1 MAAPIF
7 YTMDYCHPIRTN
19 AVIDVV
25 LDEGDSVAFPVTLDV
40 MKDYLKISTTADD
53 ELIVAMITEA
63 RIWAEKRCGI
73 SIVEKEVTAIIEVMN
88 EQELPYGPI
97 QKDTIVVVNSE
108 GDTVTDP
115 VLIGLD
121 GGYISLRGVGRFEV
135 SYTAGMATVPQDLQ
149 GAIKAYV
156 AFSYENRG
164 DELDKSAQPFA
175 VLARKKS
182 NMYKRTIGF

>member
-1 MAAPIF
+1 
-7 YTMDYCHPIRTN
+7 
-19 AVIDVV
+19 
-25 LDEGDSVAFPVTLDV
+25 
-40 MKDYLKISTTADD
+40 MKAYLKVSTTEDD
-53 ELIVAMITEA
+53 TLIQEMLLEA
-63 RIWAEKRCGI
+63 RFWVEKRCGI
-73 SIVEKEVTAIIEVMN
+73 SLFEKQITAIVEVMN

-97 QKDTIVVVNSE
+97 QKDTIVVLNAD
-108 GDTVTDP
+108 GDTVAEP

-121 GGYISLRGVGRFEV
+121 NGYISLRGYGRFEV
-135 SYTAGMATVPQDLQ
+135 TYTAGMASVPEDLR

-164 DELDKSAQPFA
+164 DELDKSNQPFA

>member
-1 MAAPIF
+1 MN
-7 YTMDYCHPIRTN
+7 TCHPIRTN
-19 AVIDVV
+19 AVIDIVFTDPGV
-25 LDEGDSVAFPVTLDV
+25 ITEPVTLDE
-40 MKDYLKISTTADD
+40 MKNYLKVSTTADD
-53 ELIVAMITEA
+53 IMITEMITEA
-63 RIWAEKRCGI
+63 RVWVEKRCGI
-73 SIVEKEVTAIIEVMN
+73 SIIERAVTAIVEVMN

-97 QKDTIVVVNSE
+97 QKSTIVVLNSD
-108 GDTVTDP
+108 GDTVTSP

-121 GGYISLRGVGRFEV
+121 GGYISLRGYGRFEIT
-135 SYTAGMATVPQDLQ
+135 YTAGMTTVPEDLR

>member
-1 MAAPIF
+1 MH
-7 YTMDYCHPIRTN
+7 TCHPIRTN

-25 LDEGDSVAFPVTLDV
+25 LDEGESIEFPVTV
-40 MKDYLKISTTADD
+40 TRMKEYLKVSTTADD
-53 ELIVAMITEA
+53 LLIGEMINEA
-63 RIWAEKRCGI
+63 RMWVEKRCGI
-73 SIVEKEVTAIIEVMN
+73 SIIEKQVTAILEVMN

-97 QKDTIVVVNSE
+97 QKGTIEVLNADGE
-108 GDTVTDP
+108 TVTDP

-121 GGYISLRGVGRFEV
+121 GGYISLRGYGRFEV
-135 SYTAGMATVPQDLQ
+135 SYTAGMETVPQDIQ

-156 AFSYENRG
+156 AFVYENRG
-164 DELDKSAQPFA
+164 DELDKSTQPFA

>member
-1 MAAPIF
+1 MGYCYPIL
-7 YTMDYCHPIRTN
+7 TN

-25 LDEGDSVAFPVTLDV
+25 LNEGDSVVFPVTLDK
-40 MKDYLKISTTADD
+40 MKEYLKVSTTADD
-53 ELIVAMITEA
+53 DLIIEMIQEA
-63 RIWAEKRCGI
+63 RIWVEKRCGI
-73 SIVEKEVTAIIEVMN
+73 SIVEKEVTAILEVMN

-97 QKDTIVVVNSE
+97 QKDTIAVLNSE

-121 GGYISLRGVGRFEV
+121 GGYISLRGNGRFEV

-164 DELDKSAQPFA
+164 DELDKSTQPFA

>member
-1 MAAPIF
+1 
-7 YTMDYCHPIRTN
+7 
-19 AVIDVV
+19 
-25 LDEGDSVAFPVTLDV
+25 
-40 MKDYLKISTTADD
+40 MKAYLKVSTTEDD
-53 ELIVAMITEA
+53 TLIQEMLLEA
-63 RIWAEKRCGI
+63 RFWVEKRCGI
-73 SIVEKEVTAIIEVMN
+73 SLFEKQITAIVEVMN

-97 QKDTIVVVNSE
+97 QKATITVLDSE
-108 GDTVTDP
+108 GAAVTNP

-121 GGYISLRGVGRFEV
+121 GGYISLRGYGRFEV
-135 SYTAGMATVPQDLQ
+135 SYMAGMETVPEDLK

-164 DELDKSAQPFA
+164 DELDKSNQPFA